1 MAFMKSK
8 NSIIQIQFLILYLYI
23 LFFSISAQNS
33 SSSYDCADCEK
44 CDPEVRFS
52 TEKSTVDLCLNKFT
66 PTDDSCAEAFISFPQ
81 FSVKAF
87 FQCDFKQQWHYL
99 NTSIDSLK
107 SVKSRINISLKQS
120 ENGEVSGITITAV
133 ENDSAVFQ
141 MNPLHN
147 GDIFNV
153 LDSTKM
159 LIYEV
164 SIRSFICEEK
174 TILSKLVTDRIY
186 STPEKQLPK
195 EPILNYPELSAF
207 HWGPSIRIPPGQEL
221 QVRAYI
227 MNYWHILTPPPI
239 KYEDP
244 EVIRKREL
252 YIAKLRARHPPRP
265 KKVRSKPPFFKI
277 NPL

>member
-1 MAFMKSK
+1 
-8 NSIIQIQFLILYLYI
+8 
-23 LFFSISAQNS
+23 
-33 SSSYDCADCEK
+33 
-44 CDPEVRFS
+44 
-52 TEKSTVDLCLNKFT
+52 
-66 PTDDSCAEAFISFPQ
+66 
-81 FSVKAF
+81 VKVF

-99 NTSIDSLK
+99 NTSVDSLND
-107 SVKSRINISLKQS
+107 VTSRINISVKQS
-120 ENGEVSGITITAV
+120 ENGEVSSITISVV
-133 ENDSAVFQ
+133 EKDSAVFQ

-147 GDIFNV
+147 GDILKV
-153 LDSTKM
+153 SDSTKT
-159 LIYEV
+159 LTYEV

-186 STPEKQLPK
+186 STPEKPK

-207 HWGPSIRIPPGQEL
+207 HWGPSVRIPPGQEL

-239 KYEDP
+239 VYEDP
-244 EVIRKREL
+244 EVVRKREL